1 MPYHFHTYIHTHPLL
16 PVSAPLN
23 IFIHTVCDNIIVSF
37 RFVLMAFHS
46 ATNRSRIIC
55 PFRLN
60 GEGALYNRKGRFVLF
75 HFIKTEQ

>member
-60 GEGALYNRKGRFVLF
+60 GEGVCTTEKVVSFLF